1 MLWCPCY
8 VLTRRNTQL
17 WSIIQKK
24 QDYYNAYYY
33 YSVMTAVSWFR
44 RHDGGFVAEVCKYK
58 EILKTAKNIDITLI
72 LNYDE
77 ICIYFRK

>member
-1 MLWCPCY
+1 
-8 VLTRRNTQL
+8 
-17 WSIIQKK
+17 
-24 QDYYNAYYY
+24 
-33 YSVMTAVSWFR
+33 MTAVSWFR

-58 EILKTAKNIDITLI
+58 EILKTSKIIDITLI